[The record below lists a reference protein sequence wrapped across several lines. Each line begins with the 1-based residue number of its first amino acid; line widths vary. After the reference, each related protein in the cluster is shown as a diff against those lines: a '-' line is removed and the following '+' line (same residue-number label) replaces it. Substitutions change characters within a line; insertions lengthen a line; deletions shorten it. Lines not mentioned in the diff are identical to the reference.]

1 VIELHPE
8 ILSKD
13 GKPEFVVLPYAE
25 FLRLREELAAGGGV
39 RMTPDPRYGGFWD
52 NLSAEELARRQG
64 VKPVERPEDL
74 YGMGDPADWE
84 GFEES
89 LAQERR
95 EQAKSQQPLE

>member
-25 FLRLREELAAGGGV
+25 FMRLRKELAAKGAAP
-39 RMTPDPRYGGFWD
+39 MTPDPRYGGFWD

-64 VKPVERPEDL
+64 VTATTDPLKLAWPYGPEDW
-74 YGMGDPADWE
+74 D

-89 LAQERR
+89 VAENRR
-95 EQAKSQQPLE
+95 EQSR

>member
-25 FLRLREELAAGGGV
+25 FMRIREELAAGGAIQF
-39 RMTPDPRYGGFWD
+39 TPHPHYGGFWD
-52 NLSAEELARRQG
+52 NLSAEEFARRQG

-74 YGMGDPADWE
+74 YGGGDPADWE

-89 LAQERR
+89 LAQDRR
-95 EQAKSQQPLE
+95 IQSKAQQPME